1 MPPNVYWGL
10 LAVWDK
16 KMVDTQFNWYWH
28 HTPTFEPYKYEG
40 MFFPLILAHG
50 NTTQSAKTATIVL
63 QSLTP
68 NAQSIFRVLAEHQM
82 AHPNEEGKLGT
93 INKSIVACNC
103 FLSMDVF
110 FLLGFQGCQSAACTR
125 HAESVFW

>member
-1 MPPNVYWGL
+1 
-10 LAVWDK
+10 
-16 KMVDTQFNWYWH
+16 MVDTQFNWYWH

-68 NAQSIFRVLAEHQM
+68 NAQSVFRVLAEHQM

-93 INKSIVACNC
+93 INKSIAACYV
-103 FLSMDVF
+103 SIHVV
-110 FLLGFQGCQSAACTR
+110 FLLEFQGCQLAAYTQ